1 VPVQVDINDERP
13 LTDLVADYDIVV
25 NAAGP
30 EWETLVP
37 GLRAAVAAGIHCC
50 DLGADGR
57 TAEQQ
62 LALDSTAKAQGVLA
76 LIGMG
81 LDPGLDN
88 LLAVHVEPAVRPSP
102 RSPMLLPVWCSQ
114 ISCFSNLSTPSVGR
128 ANRPFVAA
136 RPERRPQSCFHLP

>member
-1 VPVQVDINDERP
+1 MEVLRRRASEMGSKAVPVQVDINDERP

-88 LLAVHVEPAVRPSP
+88 LLAVHASQQFDQALDLQCCFQSGAP
-102 RSPMLLPVWCSQ
+102 R
-114 ISCFSNLSTPSVGR
+114 
-128 ANRPFVAA
+128 
-136 RPERRPQSCFHLP
+136 